1 MPISH
6 PAMLTPAS
14 QTALA
19 CAASVEVRRERRA
32 IVGFGWQY
40 WVSAGD
46 VGRLNVM
53 VNSSRKDEVV

>member
-1 MPISH
+1 
-6 PAMLTPAS
+6 MLTPAS